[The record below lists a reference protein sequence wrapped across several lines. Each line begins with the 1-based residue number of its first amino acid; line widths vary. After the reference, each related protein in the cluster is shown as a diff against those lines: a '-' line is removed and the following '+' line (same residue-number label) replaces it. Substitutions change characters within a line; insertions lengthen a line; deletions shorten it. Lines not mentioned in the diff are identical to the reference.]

1 MIISRGLPPKIW
13 YAANS
18 QMAATAIRAFSLAPW
33 SGARLMKPP
42 PMWGSVPQSAA
53 GSKEEN
59 IDPASNN
66 RSQREAPLPGT
77 SNPFGTP
84 RPSTVT
90 Q

>member
-1 MIISRGLPPKIW
+1 MSVRMKALTLTILFG
-13 YAANS
+13 
-18 QMAATAIRAFSLAPW
+18 ATAALAACGKQGTLEQPRPIF
-33 SGARLMKPP
+33 GT
-42 PMWGSVPQSAA
+42 VPQSAA

-59 IDPASNN
+59 MDPASNG

>member
-1 MIISRGLPPKIW
+1 MSVRIKTLTLALLVGAAAALGACGKRGTLD
-13 YAANS
+13 
-18 QMAATAIRAFSLAPW
+18 Q
-33 SGARLMKPP
+33 PP
-42 PMWGSVPQSAA
+42 PLWGKVPQSAA

>member
-1 MIISRGLPPKIW
+1 MSVRTRALTLTLLFG
-13 YAANS
+13 
-18 QMAATAIRAFSLAPW
+18 AATALCACGKQGTLDQ
-33 SGARLMKPP
+33 PP
-42 PMWGSVPQSAA
+42 PLWGKVPQSAA

-59 IDPASNN
+59 MDPASNG

>member
-1 MIISRGLPPKIW
+1 MSVRIKALTLTVLFG
-13 YAANS
+13 
-18 QMAATAIRAFSLAPW
+18 ATAALAACGKQGTLEQP
-33 SGARLMKPP
+33 RPIF
-42 PMWGSVPQSAA
+42 GSVPQSAA

-59 IDPASNN
+59 MDPASNG

>member
-1 MIISRGLPPKIW
+1 MSVRIKAFTLTILFGASALVAACGKQGTLEQPAPIW
-13 YAANS
+13 G
-18 QMAATAIRAFSLAPW
+18 T
-33 SGARLMKPP
+33 
-42 PMWGSVPQSAA
+42 VPQSAA

-77 SNPFGTP
+77 SNPFGTA

>member
-1 MIISRGLPPKIW
+1 MSARSRTLTLTILFGAGVAL
-13 YAANS
+13 
-18 QMAATAIRAFSLAPW
+18 TACGKQGTLDQ
-33 SGARLMKPP
+33 PP
-42 PMWGSVPQSAA
+42 PLWGKVPQSAA

-59 IDPASNN
+59 MDPASNN
-66 RSQREAPLPGT
+66 RTQREAPLPGT

>member
-1 MIISRGLPPKIW
+1 MSVRIKTLTLTVLFCGASV
-13 YAANS
+13 
-18 QMAATAIRAFSLAPW
+18 LAGCGKQGPLKQP
-33 SGARLMKPP
+33 RPL
-42 PMWGSVPQSAA
+42 WGTVPQSAA

-59 IDPASNN
+59 MDPASNN

>member
-1 MIISRGLPPKIW
+1 MSVRIKALTLALLIGSAAVLGACGKRGTLD
-13 YAANS
+13 
-18 QMAATAIRAFSLAPW
+18 Q
-33 SGARLMKPP
+33 PP
-42 PMWGSVPQSAA
+42 PLWGKVPQSAA

-66 RSQREAPLPGT
+66 RSSREAPIPGT
-77 SNPFGTP
+77 NNPFGTE

>member
-1 MIISRGLPPKIW
+1 MSVRMKALTLTVLFG
-13 YAANS
+13 AAA
-18 QMAATAIRAFSLAPW
+18 MLAACGKQGTLERPRPIF
-33 SGARLMKPP
+33 GT
-42 PMWGSVPQSAA
+42 VPQSAA

-59 IDPASNN
+59 MDPASNN
-66 RSQREAPLPGT
+66 RTQREAPLPGT

>member
-1 MIISRGLPPKIW
+1 MSVRIKALTLTVLFG
-13 YAANS
+13 AA
-18 QMAATAIRAFSLAPW
+18 AALAACGKQGTLEQPRPIF
-33 SGARLMKPP
+33 GT
-42 PMWGSVPQSAA
+42 VPQSAA

-59 IDPASNN
+59 MDPASNG